1 MKNKVFLI
9 IVASLLGAAAVF
21 GLVFRF
27 SYTNI
32 TAEENYLDK
41 LQVGEIPEGI
51 CLVDCEL
58 LHQSLPEAPLILR
71 VTPVAELEQHFGRS
85 IHKVVVRQTFVSED
99 VSVGDEIYIT
109 ANGWRAIIRKD
120 GWSTERN
127 FVNVM
132 REGSD
137 YLVFLRDYDKIR
149 WDDCTVYYLD
159 ENRVIAPVFCYDDIP
174 NIVIPKSG
182 SDTYVPYSE
191 VRDNEFFAASQAG
204 LDAWLSLKQ
213 EMLAAYPRQ

>member
-1 MKNKVFLI
+1 MELTEPYLK
-9 IVASLLGAAAVF
+9 SRSAAALHERGKRRGVGNGAQRSRENDRS
-21 GLVFRF
+21 GL
-27 SYTNI
+27 SGNI
-32 TAEENYLDK
+32 IAQEKRTFNRKFAL
-41 LQVGEIPEGI
+41 LRAFFAIQVGGGTLLPRSA
-51 CLVDCEL
+51 VDPKRGAQNMKKQIRIAARTAAL
-58 LHQSLPEAPLILR
+58 TAR
-71 VTPVAELEQHFGRS
+71 GRL
-85 IHKVVVRQTFVSED
+85 TA
-99 VSVGDEIYIT
+99 GDR
-109 ANGWRAIIRKD
+109 RAIIRKD

>member
-1 MKNKVFLI
+1 M
-9 IVASLLGAAAVF
+9 
-21 GLVFRF
+21 
-27 SYTNI
+27 
-32 TAEENYLDK
+32 
-41 LQVGEIPEGI
+41 
-51 CLVDCEL
+51 
-58 LHQSLPEAPLILR
+58 
-71 VTPVAELEQHFGRS
+71 
-85 IHKVVVRQTFVSED
+85 
-99 VSVGDEIYIT
+99 GDEIYIT

-149 WDDCTVYYLD
+149 WDGCTVYYLD